1 MTLLTRVWLAAVKTL
16 DRRIGLFFDLT
27 KDSEM
32 RIAIGDKYLILSNK
46 NISLILL
53 VIIFRYF

>member
-1 MTLLTRVWLAAVKTL
+1 MTLPTRVWLAAMKTL
-16 DRRIGLFFDLT
+16 DRRIRLFFDLT

-32 RIAIGDKYLILSNK
+32 RIAIGDKYLILSK
-46 NISLILL
+46 NISLMLL